1 VQNALTI
8 DVEEHFQVH
17 NLESAVSRSDWD
29 GHESRVEANV
39 ERILELLDRRRT
51 KATFFVLG
59 WVAER
64 HPELVGHIA
73 SLGHEVASHGYA
85 HRLVYSQTQQE
96 FADDLERSTA
106 ILRDALSRATTPPR
120 WPLRGYRAPSFSI
133 TAAAPW
139 ALDTIRDAGFCYDS
153 SIMPAS
159 GHDRY
164 GMKDVSRFAHASS
177 NGLIECPVSTVRCLG
192 RNWPAAGG
200 GYFRL
205 FPIWFTRW
213 AVRRINSEGH
223 PAVVYLHPW
232 EFDPMQPRI
241 HGPSAWMRFRHYVNL
256 DKTYQRLDDLLGRFT
271 FGPMCEVYA
280 DLISGAGES
289 ALPRK

>member
-1 VQNALTI
+1 MQNALTI

-29 GHESRVEANV
+29 DHESRVEANV
-39 ERILELLDRRRT
+39 GRILDLLDRHRT

-64 HPELVGHIA
+64 HPCLVASIA
-73 SLGHEVASHGYA
+73 SRGHEVASHGYE
-85 HRLVYSQTQQE
+85 HRLVYSQTREE
-96 FADDLERSTA
+96 FEADLKRSIA
-106 ILRDALSRATTPPR
+106 ILEDGLSRVDTPAYPQ
-120 WPLRGYRAPSFSI
+120 LQGYRAPSFSI
-133 TAAAPW
+133 TQAVPW
-139 ALDTIRDAGFCYDS
+139 ALDAIRDAGFRYDS

-164 GMKDVSRFAHASS
+164 GMKDVSRFAHALS

-205 FPIWFTRW
+205 FPKMLTCW
-213 AVRRINSEGH
+213 AIRRINREGH
-223 PAVVYLHPW
+223 PAIVYLHPW
-232 EFDPMQPRI
+232 ELDPQQPRI
-241 HGPSAWMRFRHYVNL
+241 YGPSAWLRFRHYVNL
-256 DKTYQRLDDLLGRFT
+256 DKTAQRLDELLGRFS
-271 FGPMCEVYA
+271 FGPMSDILA
-280 DLISGAGES
+280 DRMGAAE
-289 ALPRK
+289 R